1 MPNLSAVLSS
11 VISVSDTTITPSPT
25 IVTRNLNNPT
35 FASTTVFYN
44 PFMILGVLP
53 VSVTL
58 PAATVFIVY
67 IKNLHATNNI
77 LVNWIPNNGVSRDV
91 GIVAPGGVFMY
102 FQTIATPGSSINS
115 LLNGVTALTLQASAA
130 TTQCEVLLAA

>member
-25 IVTRNLNNPT
+25 IITRNLNNPT